1 MRPREPE
8 MPVEILRALS
18 PERKLQVAQ
27 GLRRTA
33 WEIAAA
39 GVRQRQPAWSEQ
51 RVQEEVRAI
60 FGRVRT

>member
-1 MRPREPE
+1 MRPTESGIPL
-8 MPVEILRALS
+8 EILRALT

-33 WEIAAA
+33 WEITTA
-39 GVRQRQPAWSEQ
+39 GVRDRNPTWSDHE
-51 RVQEEVRAI
+51 VEEEVRAI